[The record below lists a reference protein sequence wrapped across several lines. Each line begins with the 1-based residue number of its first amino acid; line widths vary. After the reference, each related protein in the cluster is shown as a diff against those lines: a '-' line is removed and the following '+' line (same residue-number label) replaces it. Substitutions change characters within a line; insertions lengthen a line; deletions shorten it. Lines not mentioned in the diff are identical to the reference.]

1 MSTAYRTLLLITIL
15 VLPGLPLASQQS
27 QSVQALRIGPTA
39 GYLTFGTY
47 FTGPAG
53 LRFSNDNAAA
63 FGGELEFPV
72 WRNLSVVG
80 NVLHATSDW
89 SFQEVPL
96 IGSLTLGGASL
107 WFFDAGLRL
116 HFPLGRARTVMPF
129 VELGGGAIRYAVNNA
144 LLEGQATNLALV
156 GGLGITTRIG
166 ERLGLQAR
174 VKDYFASFRSV
185 DEAAELGVTG
195 RRAHT
200 VGFLLGVSLG
210 L

>member
-1 MSTAYRTLLLITIL
+1 MSNTGRTILLIATL
-15 VLPGLPLASQQS
+15 ALLAFPLAAQQPG
-27 QSVQALRIGPTA
+27 SVQAVRIGPTA

-47 FTGPAG
+47 FTGPGG

-63 FGGELEFPV
+63 FGGGLEFPV
-72 WRNLSVVG
+72 WRDLSVVG

-96 IGSLTLGGASL
+96 IGSLTIGGASL

-116 HFPLGRARTVMPF
+116 HFPLGSARTVLPF
-129 VELGGGAIRYAVNNA
+129 VEAGAGAIRYAVNNP
-144 LLEGQATNLALV
+144 LLEGQATNVAFV

-166 ERLGLQAR
+166 ERLGIEAR
-174 VKDYFASFRSV
+174 VKDYYASFKSV
-185 DEAAELGVTG
+185 DEAASLGVEG

-200 VGFLLGVSLG
+200 VGFLLGVNIG

>member
-1 MSTAYRTLLLITIL
+1 MWIPNRIILLTTML
-15 VLPGLPLASQQS
+15 VFSLSPLVAQQS
-27 QSVQALRIGPTA
+27 SSVQAVRIGPTA

-47 FTGPAG
+47 FTGPGG

-72 WRNLSVVG
+72 WRDLSVVG

-96 IGSLTLGGASL
+96 IGSVTIGGASL

-116 HFPLGRARTVMPF
+116 HFPLGSARTVLPF
-129 VELGGGAIRYAVNNA
+129 VEAGAGAIRYAVNNP
-144 LLEGQATNLALV
+144 LLQGQATNLALV
-156 GGLGITTRIG
+156 GGVGVTTRIG
-166 ERLGLQAR
+166 ERLGLEAR

-185 DEAAELGVTG
+185 DDAAALGVSG

-200 VGFLLGVSLG
+200 VGFLIGVSLG

>member
-1 MSTAYRTLLLITIL
+1 MSIASRTIL
-15 VLPGLPLASQQS
+15 PLGILALSVFPALAQES
-27 QSVQALRIGPTA
+27 GSVQAMRIGPTA

-47 FTGPAG
+47 FTGPGG

-63 FGGELEFPV
+63 FGGGLEFPV
-72 WRNLSVVG
+72 WRDLSVIG

-116 HFPLGRARTVMPF
+116 HFPLGSKRTVLPF
-129 VELGGGAIRYAVNNA
+129 VEAGAGAIRYAVNNP
-144 LLEGQATNLALV
+144 LLEGQATNLAFV
-156 GGLGITTRIG
+156 GGLGVTTRIG
-166 ERLGLQAR
+166 ERLGVEAR
-174 VKDYFASFRSV
+174 VKDYFASFKSV
-185 DEAAELGVTG
+185 DDAAALGVNG

-200 VGFLLGVSLG
+200 VGFLVGVHIG

>member
-1 MSTAYRTLLLITIL
+1 MSIANRMIPLIAML
-15 VLPGLPLASQQS
+15 VLPGLPLAAQQS
-27 QSVQALRIGPTA
+27 ASVQALRIGPTA

-47 FTGPAG
+47 FTGPGG

-96 IGSLTLGGASL
+96 IGSVTLGGASL

-116 HFPLGRARTVMPF
+116 HFPLGSARTVLPF
-129 VELGGGAIRYAVNNA
+129 VEAGAGAIRYAVNNP
-144 LLEGQATNLALV
+144 LLEGQATNFALV
-156 GGLGITTRIG
+156 GGLGVMTRIG
-166 ERLGLQAR
+166 ERLGLEAR

-185 DEAAELGVTG
+185 DDAAALGVNG

-200 VGFLLGVSLG
+200 VGFLVGVSLG

>member
-1 MSTAYRTLLLITIL
+1 MSIASRIILLIGIL
-15 VLPGLPLASQQS
+15 ALSETPAAAQQARS
-27 QSVQALRIGPTA
+27 IQALRIGPTA

-47 FTGPAG
+47 FTGPGG
-53 LRFSNDNAAA
+53 LEFSNDNAAA

-72 WRNLSVVG
+72 WRELSVVG

-116 HFPLGRARTVMPF
+116 HFPLGRSRTVMPF
-129 VELGGGAIRYAVNNA
+129 VEAGAGAIRYAVNNP
-144 LLEGQATNLALV
+144 LLEGQATNLAFM
-156 GGLGITTRIG
+156 GGLGVATRIG
-166 ERLGLQAR
+166 ERFGVEAR
-174 VKDYFASFRSV
+174 VKDYIASFKSV
-185 DEAAELGVTG
+185 DQAASLGVNG

-200 VGFLLGVSLG
+200 VGFLVGVTVG

>member
-1 MSTAYRTLLLITIL
+1 MSISYRTLLLISIL

-27 QSVQALRIGPTA
+27 RSVQAIRIGPTV

-47 FTGPAG
+47 FTGPGG

-72 WRNLSVVG
+72 WRDLSVVG

-96 IGSLTLGGASL
+96 IGSVTIGGASL

-116 HFPLGRARTVMPF
+116 HFPLGSRRAVLPF
-129 VELGGGAIRYAVNNA
+129 VELGGGAIRYSVDNA

-156 GGLGITTRIG
+156 GGVGLTTRIG

-185 DEAAELGVTG
+185 DDAASLGVTG

-200 VGFLLGVSLG
+200 VGFLFGVSLG